1 MLPRSRTDPRPAS
14 PPPSFTS
21 FTVSP
26 KQVSASTAQKECK
39 MNCCLAQHAMMLLAS
54 AVWLTATS
62 VIERA
67 SEQKDSDGQIIQKDS
82 EDQILSVCMGS
93 VNIFVS
99 TVLIFTA
106 LFAPDISDTG
116 IFCDTM
122 QIRSFI
128 ALALSLFNVCFGYLM
143 LFTNDTYSTTIAL
156 KTNGPVIKTGS
167 QLYVSCLL
175 CVFFSLCCIMCL
187 KSTVNLPCLNKDTCA
202 SIHVVTL
209 SSAVVLVS
217 LVGEDE
223 AEVGIALSATTCG
236 LSLLV
241 SFFVK
246 HIETFSNM
254 LCRLWSLAIM
264 CSAISAFAYTTFE
277 GPSVMEQDKANTYV
291 FSTISALSAVYFYSC
306 TICDLLPHCE

>member
-1 MLPRSRTDPRPAS
+1 
-14 PPPSFTS
+14 
-21 FTVSP
+21 
-26 KQVSASTAQKECK
+26 
-39 MNCCLAQHAMMLLAS
+39 MMLLAS
-54 AVWLTATS
+54 AVWLTAAS

-67 SEQKDSDGQIIQKDS
+67 SAQKDS

-106 LFAPDISDTG
+106 LFAPDISDKG
-116 IFCDTM
+116 IFCGTM

-156 KTNGPVIKTGS
+156 KANGPVIETGS
-167 QLYVSCLL
+167 QLYVSCIL
-175 CVFFSLCCIMCL
+175 CVFFSLCCMMCL

-209 SSAVVLVS
+209 SSVAVLAS

-254 LCRLWSLAIM
+254 LCRLLSLAIM
-264 CSAISAFAYTTFE
+264 CSSISAFAYTTFE

-306 TICDLLPHCE
+306 TICDLLPHCK